1 MRAWVIK
8 TKTGYVGYAGNKHK
22 LNEAALYSTKENAEE
37 DNIHKDKTIS
47 IEIKLTKGKKR
58 KKKKRKVKIHYR
70 TIHETIACGRSF
82 ISDTFTSAIV
92 KRKVT
97 CDACRNTIEF
107 RKRK

>member
-8 TKTGYVGYAGNKHK
+8 TKTGYVGYAGTKHK
-22 LNEAALYSTKENAEE
+22 LNEAAIYSTKKRAEE
-37 DNIHKDKTIS
+37 DNIHEDESIS

-92 KRKVT
+92 KGKVT
-97 CDACRNTIEF
+97 CKSCKKTGVF
-107 RKRK
+107 RKIK